1 MAGTGLTIV
10 RRVRSLLGPDALVDT
25 DHSGMPRVAPRSEAA
40 VALVLGTAAQEGWR
54 VRIEGAGSWVPADAP
69 ADLALTTRN
78 LNSITRLEAADLLA
92 TVGAGVPWPALQSA
106 LADAGVWVAA
116 DAPGG
121 GGRTTGGVVAAG
133 SAGPL
138 RTGFG
143 GLREQVLGLTV
154 VTGEGRIVRA
164 GGRVVKNV
172 AGYDLTKLAVGSFGG
187 FGVITSLNL
196 RLRAVPRAD
205 LTLRATAERDALM
218 DAARALLDA
227 GLTPAALEL
236 LSPAA
241 AGEAG
246 EAWTLGVRLLGSA
259 PAVDADRERA
269 TGAAGIALTALG
281 AAEAGGFWHE
291 ALARVDASPVT
302 LRLGALA
309 EAMDDALDMLL
320 HHLDEAWIMAG
331 IGAGGIRWSGN
342 PATERV
348 RLLRHA
354 AAQRE
359 MPLTL
364 ERAPW
369 PVRGQLG
376 HFGAYR
382 EGVGQL
388 VGALRKTLDP
398 AGVLLVP
405 LSETR

>member
-10 RRVRSLLGPDALVDT
+10 RRVRSLLGSDALVDT

-40 VALVLGTAAQEGWR
+40 VALVLGTAAQEGWH

-78 LNSITRLEAADLLA
+78 LNRVTRLEPADLLA
-92 TVGAGVPWPALQSA
+92 TVDAGVPWPALQSA
-106 LADAGVWVAA
+106 LAEAGVWVAA

-121 GGRTTGGVVAAG
+121 GRRTAGGIVAAG

-143 GLREQVLGLTV
+143 GVREQVLGLTL

-172 AGYDLTKLAVGSFGG
+172 AGYDLAKLAAGSFGG

-205 LTLRATAERDALM
+205 LTLLASGERDALI

-227 GLTPAALEL
+227 GLAPAALEL
-236 LSPAA
+236 LSGAVT
-241 AGEAG
+241 GREG
-246 EAWTLGVRLLGSA
+246 WTLGLRLLGSA
-259 PAVDADRERA
+259 PAVDADRQRA
-269 TGAAGIALTALG
+269 TGAAGVTLTALD
-281 AAEAGGFWHE
+281 AAQAGRFWHE
-291 ALARVDASPVT
+291 ALARADRSPLT

-309 EAMDDALDMLL
+309 DAMDDALDMLL

-331 IGAGGIRWSGN
+331 IGAGGIRWSGD

-369 PVRGQLG
+369 PVRERLG

-388 VGALRKTLDP
+388 VGALRETFDP

-405 LSETR
+405 LSEGR

>member
-1 MAGTGLTIV
+1 MAGTGLSIV
-10 RRVRSLLGPDALVDT
+10 RRVRSLLGSDALVDT
-25 DHSGMPRVAPRSEAA
+25 DRSGTPRVAPRSEAG
-40 VALVLGTAAQEGWR
+40 VALVLGTAAQDGWR
-54 VRIEGAGSWVPADAP
+54 VRIEGAGSWVPPDAP
-69 ADLALTTRN
+69 SDLALTTRN
-78 LNSITRLEAADLLA
+78 LNHITRIEAADLLA
-92 TVGAGVPWPALQSA
+92 TVEAGVPWVTLQGA

-121 GGRTTGGVVAAG
+121 ARTTGGIVAAG

-138 RTGFG
+138 RAGFG
-143 GLREQVLGLTV
+143 GVREQVLGLTL
-154 VTGEGRIVRA
+154 VTGDGRIVRA

-172 AGYDLTKLAVGSFGG
+172 AGYDLTKLAAGSFGG

-205 LTLRATAERDALM
+205 LTLLASGERDGLI

-227 GLTPAALEL
+227 GVMPAALEL
-236 LSPAA
+236 LSAAA
-241 AGEAG
+241 AGREG
-246 EAWTLGVRLLGSA
+246 WTLGLRLLGSA

-269 TGAAGIALTALG
+269 TGAAGIPLTALD
-281 AAEAGGFWHE
+281 AAEAGRFWHE
-291 ALARVDASPVT
+291 AMARVDASPLT

-309 EAMDDALDMLL
+309 AAMDDALDMLL

-331 IGAGGIRWSGN
+331 IGAGGIRWSGD

-369 PVRGQLG
+369 PVREQLG

-388 VGALRKTLDP
+388 VGALRDAFDP

-405 LSETR
+405 LGEAR

>member
-10 RRVRSLLGPDALVDT
+10 RRVRSLLGSDALVDT

-40 VALVLGTAAQEGWR
+40 VALVLGAAAQEGWR
-54 VRIEGAGSWVPADAP
+54 VRIEGAGSWVPPDAP

-78 LNSITRLEAADLLA
+78 LIRITRLEAADLLA
-92 TVGAGVPWPALQSA
+92 TVEAGVPWLQLQST

-116 DAPGG
+116 DPPGG
-121 GGRTTGGVVAAG
+121 ARTTGGIVAAG

-143 GLREQVLGLTV
+143 SMREQVLGLTL
-154 VTGEGRIVRA
+154 VTGEGRIVHA

-172 AGYDLTKLAVGSFGG
+172 AGYDLTKLATGSFAG
-187 FGVITSLNL
+187 FGVITALNL

-205 LTLRATAERDALM
+205 LTLLASGERDALI
-218 DAARALLDA
+218 DAARTMLDA

-236 LSPAA
+236 LSGAA
-241 AGEAG
+241 AGREG
-246 EAWTLGVRLLGSA
+246 WTLGLRLLGSA
-259 PAVDADRERA
+259 PAVDTDRQLA
-269 TGAAGIALTALG
+269 AGAAGLALTALD
-281 AAEAGGFWHE
+281 AAQAGRFWHE
-291 ALARVDASPVT
+291 ALARVDRPPVT

-309 EAMDDALDMLL
+309 AAMDDALDMLL

-331 IGAGGIRWSGN
+331 IAAGGIRWSGD

-359 MPLTL
+359 MPLTI

-369 PVRGQLG
+369 PVREQLG

-388 VGALRKTLDP
+388 VGTLRETFDP
-398 AGVLLVP
+398 AGVLLAP
-405 LSETR
+405 LSEAR

>member
-10 RRVRSLLGPDALVDT
+10 RRVRSLLGSDALVDT
-25 DHSGMPRVAPRSEAA
+25 DHSGMPRVAPRSEDG
-40 VALVLGTAAQEGWR
+40 VALVLGAAAQEGWR
-54 VRIEGAGSWVPADAP
+54 VRVEGAGSWVPADAP

-78 LNSITRLEAADLLA
+78 LSRITRLEAADLLA
-92 TVGAGVPWPALQSA
+92 TVEAGVPWAALRDA
-106 LADAGVWVAA
+106 LAEAGVWVAA

-121 GGRTTGGVVAAG
+121 ARSTGGVVAAG

-143 GLREQVLGLTV
+143 AVREQVLGLTL
-154 VTGEGRIVRA
+154 VTGEGHVVRA

-172 AGYDLTKLAVGSFGG
+172 AGYDLTKLATGSFGG
-187 FGVITSLNL
+187 FGVITAVNL
-196 RLRAVPRAD
+196 RLRGVPRAD
-205 LTLRATAERDALM
+205 LTLVAVGERDALI

-236 LSPAA
+236 LSGAA
-241 AGEAG
+241 AGAES
-246 EAWTLGVRLLGSA
+246 WTLGLRLLGSA
-259 PAVDADRERA
+259 PAVDADRQRA
-269 TGAAGIALTALG
+269 TGAAGIALTALDP
-281 AAEAGGFWHE
+281 ADAGRFWHE
-291 ALARVDASPVT
+291 ALARVDRSPVT

-309 EAMDDALDMLL
+309 DAMDDALDMLL

-331 IGAGGIRWSGN
+331 IGAGGIRWSGD
-342 PATERV
+342 PAIERV

-369 PVRGQLG
+369 PVLEQLG

-388 VGALRKTLDP
+388 VGALRETFDP

-405 LSETR
+405 LGEAR